1 MVREGYGTSGDNGA
15 TIGANALKGDRAE
28 VLPLLARD
36 HNLSSVPGS
45 DVENGHRA
53 SDAGSGNDG
62 RAPKNGRG
70 RGALHGEVLLATKT
84 VKKKPYKSLGW
95 SLIAV
100 RPDPDPLADAERK
113 PKHPPRRPAR
123 NPRIPRPNAPTPR
136 ARARISTP
144 RAPSPRAHP
153 TPTPNIP
160 SPPSPS
166 LPPDPPAQAAASGIL
181 VACMVAAA
189 VVPFSSVGPVRRVDD
204 DTATMMREHM
214 GSDAIEPLGDARAST
229 TDAENAAENAEN
241 AAADADR
248 LAPLTPG
255 RFARAVGAASPADGE
270 WPAKLVVVPAV
281 FDEWDIPQGRSVKT
295 TVPAWARPDPAE
307 DHYVVSDLYQRRFE
321 ASPGFVPNRAYETA
335 VYLKFI
341 VDNYDTLPDVTA
353 FVRGNFHRDVA
364 DAKQRLVRVAK
375 RADRV
380 AYQPLGVPEAR
391 RDADDALGLV
401 ESRAPG
407 ELVQMWKDKSWGW
420 EDIMGDTAG
429 AAAAHVSRC
438 WRGLVDEFAEF
449 TVDEKKTLPEEKRT
463 AAAATGAR
471 EARRARRARAQQK
484 RRQSELG
491 QFFYPTSGGRGATTS
506 ATSARP
512 SAVSAY
518 PVVSE
523 EDKAELAK
531 PPVTVSTYGGDN
543 FAVSRERLTRVPLE
557 TWTKL
562 YDRLVTRG
570 ECLTEG
576 AETSGRDEI
585 RDKFDLG
592 VGLEHLAHVIFG
604 GMPADAGEAA
614 RCCGATCVLRDA
626 ACGEDAAESAD
637 DEEED
642 VAAVGRRE
650 EQLSAQM
657 EAIEAKIA
665 RHNGWN
671 LVGLRAER
679 AAMGEA
685 AASAAADAAEAAD
698 AADDVVPLAAI
709 GAFREG
715 GASRGGAEWRK
726 ILDGEAAKI
735 SAGELEL
742 DVADAADAAVAKK
755 KLEMM
760 LDDALREA
768 DRLREQVRQLDGDA
782 DVSDVA
788 RLSAREEEDDEF
800 ERILSVAKSTFDAQE
815 REKRALRDSIDD
827 LKRGD
832 EETKQA
838 LEARLDA
845 LAEDVERK
853 KRLAETLRA
862 RVGAA
867 AAGSK
872 AAERDAEK
880 NRELVDELTAKL
892 ANTETRLTRVRKL
905 EKHMEARKNIAA
917 ERARVLRSKLR
928 ENDEAESGSTEAET
942 AETKTTKSAAAA
954 AGKKEA
960 KKAPEAKKAK
970 ASVPVEKKEVP
981 KKTVAAAAGEKE
993 AKKAAKPAADAKVSA
1008 TGKKAAEAKPS
1019 PHAAEAKVAHR
1030 QKQTNAADV
1039 KVSAA
1044 GKKTSSPAEAPK
1056 TTVDVAASRKAERRA
1071 TRAKASAVGAAR
1083 ETDEAEVGVAKLA
1096 MPRRGNPGG
1105 KAHVRR

>member
-1 MVREGYGTSGDNGA
+1 M
-15 TIGANALKGDRAE
+15 
-28 VLPLLARD
+28 
-36 HNLSSVPGS
+36 
-45 DVENGHRA
+45 
-53 SDAGSGNDG
+53 
-62 RAPKNGRG
+62 
-70 RGALHGEVLLATKT
+70 
-84 VKKKPYKSLGW
+84 
-95 SLIAV
+95 
-100 RPDPDPLADAERK
+100 
-113 PKHPPRRPAR
+113 
-123 NPRIPRPNAPTPR
+123 
-136 ARARISTP
+136 
-144 RAPSPRAHP
+144 
-153 TPTPNIP
+153 
-160 SPPSPS
+160 
-166 LPPDPPAQAAASGIL
+166 
-181 VACMVAAA
+181 ACMVAAA

-214 GSDAIEPLGDARAST
+214 GSDAIEPLGDARA
-229 TDAENAAENAEN
+229 ENAEN
-241 AAADADR
+241 AAESADR
-248 LAPLTPG
+248 PAPLTPG

-295 TVPAWARPDPAE
+295 TVPAWARPDPAK

-321 ASPGFVPNRAYETA
+321 AAPGFVPNRAYETA

-341 VDNYDTLPDVTA
+341 VDNYANLPDVTA

-380 AYQPLGVPEAR
+380 EYQPLGVPEAR
-391 RDADDALGLV
+391 RDGDDALGLV

-407 ELVQMWKDKSWGW
+407 ELVQMWKDQSWGW

-449 TVDEKKTLPEEKRT
+449 TVDEKKSKSKSKASSDDEKKTVPAETETRT
-463 AAAATGAR
+463 AAAAAGAR
-471 EARRARRARAQQK
+471 EARRARRAQQK
-484 RRQSELG
+484 QKQTQKPTQTQTRRQSELG
-491 QFFYPTSGGRGATTS
+491 QFFYPTSGGPA
-506 ATSARP
+506 ATSAS
-512 SAVSAY
+512 SARRASVPVPAY

-570 ECLTEG
+570 ECVAEG
-576 AETSGRDEI
+576 AETTGRDEI

-637 DEEED
+637 DEEKD

-650 EQLSAQM
+650 AQMEAQM

-685 AASAAADAAEAAD
+685 GEADASDASAAADD
-698 AADDVVPLAAI
+698 AVPLAAI
-709 GAFREG
+709 GAFREE
-715 GASRGGAEWRK
+715 GASRGDTEWQK

-742 DVADAADAAVAKK
+742 DVADAAVAKK

-782 DVSDVA
+782 DVSEVA
-788 RLSAREEEDDEF
+788 HLSAQEEEDDEF
-800 ERILSVAKSTFDAQE
+800 ESILSVAKSTFDAQE
-815 REKRALRDSIDD
+815 REKRALKDSIEY
-827 LKRGD
+827 LKRDD
-832 EETKQA
+832 EETKRA

-845 LAEDVERK
+845 LAEDVARK
-853 KRLAETLRA
+853 RRLADTLRA

-880 NRELVDELTAKL
+880 NRKLVDELTAKL
-892 ANTETRLTRVRKL
+892 ANTEARLTRVRKL

-928 ENDEAESGSTEAET
+928 ENDETESTESAET
-942 AETKTTKSAAAA
+942 AKTAKTTTKSAAAA

-960 KKAPEAKKAK
+960 KTAPEAKKAK
-970 ASVPVEKKEVP
+970 ASVPVEKKEAA
-981 KKTVAAAAGEKE
+981 KMTVAAAAGKKE
-993 AKKAAKPAADAKVSA
+993 AKKAAKPAAVSEKKVSA
-1008 TGKKAAEAKPS
+1008 TGKKATEAKPS
-1019 PHAAEAKVAHR
+1019 PRAAEAKVAPH
-1030 QKQTNAADV
+1030 QKRTNAADV
-1039 KVSAA
+1039 KVAAA
-1044 GKKTSSPAEAPK
+1044 GKKISSPAEAPK
-1056 TTVDVAASRKAERRA
+1056 KTVDVAAERKAERRA
-1071 TRAKASAVGAAR
+1071 VGAKASAVGAAQ
-1083 ETDEAEVGVAKLA
+1083 ETDEAETGVAKLA
-1096 MPRRGNPGG
+1096 MPRRGYPGG
-1105 KAHVRR
+1105 KADARR